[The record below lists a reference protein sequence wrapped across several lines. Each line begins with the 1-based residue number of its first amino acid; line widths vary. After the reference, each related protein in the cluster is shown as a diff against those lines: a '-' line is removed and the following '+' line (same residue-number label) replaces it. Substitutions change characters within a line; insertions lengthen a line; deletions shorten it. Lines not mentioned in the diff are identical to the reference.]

1 MYPFKNIIEPKEC
14 NFLFSWRGYRPVV
27 VMHLHKVKEEVF
39 FSALPIGKKVCRVIR
54 RQYTNNKTDLITEM
68 RL

>member
-1 MYPFKNIIEPKEC
+1 MAATAPSCIFTGEDF
-14 NFLFSWRGYRPVV
+14 FL
-27 VMHLHKVKEEVF
+27 L
-39 FSALPIGKKVCRVIR
+39 LIGKKVCRVIR